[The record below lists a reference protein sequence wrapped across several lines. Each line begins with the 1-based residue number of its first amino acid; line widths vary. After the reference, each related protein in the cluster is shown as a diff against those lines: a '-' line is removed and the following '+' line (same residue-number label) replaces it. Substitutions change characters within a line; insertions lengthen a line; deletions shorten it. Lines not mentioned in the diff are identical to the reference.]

1 MITDPSFIFYF
12 GKTTIETESK
22 LLEQSSPKFIK
33 SYLNLYLL
41 NVLKATFAQN
51 FFWNKFDVNVNDV
64 EELLNFSL
72 FIKLHLRRKANLKVY
87 FQLMGTLFLP

>member
-1 MITDPSFIFYF
+1 MKINQCEGSLNYKMIL
-12 GKTTIETESK
+12 TTIETESK

-72 FIKLHLRRKANLKVY
+72 SILIFNIFK
-87 FQLMGTLFLP
+87 